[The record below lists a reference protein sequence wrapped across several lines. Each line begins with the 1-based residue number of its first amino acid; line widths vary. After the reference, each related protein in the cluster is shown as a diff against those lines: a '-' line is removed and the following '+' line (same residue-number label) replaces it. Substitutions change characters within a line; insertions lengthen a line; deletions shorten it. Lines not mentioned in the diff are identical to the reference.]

1 MFLWLSNTF
10 RGEFGA
16 LNVFRYVTFRSIG
29 AAVTALV
36 IALVLYPRFI
46 KLLQVKQIGQVVRD
60 DGPEAHLSKRGT
72 PTMGGVLLLL
82 AMLLAVGLW
91 TDLSN
96 VFVWLTCAITA
107 LYGVVGF
114 VDDWL
119 KIRDKNSKGVSER
132 QKLVTQFGGAL
143 LVFGAMY
150 FGLLGKDLADTHLY
164 LPFASTH
171 HFAIDIG
178 PFLYIPFAALV
189 VFATSTTVNFTDGQ
203 DGLVSVPAAVSATT
217 FGVLCYLTGAK
228 FGNFEVAKYLLI
240 PEVKGVQELAVV
252 CSALVGATL
261 AFLWY
266 NAYPALVFMGDVG
279 ALALGGALGMVAV
292 LSKNE
297 LLSLVVNGVFVA
309 EGASVVLQRYY
320 YRRTKKRLFRMAP
333 LHHHYQKAN
342 MPESRITVRFWLVS
356 VMLSLV
362 ALASLKLR

>member
-1 MFLWLSNTF
+1 MFLWLSNAF
-10 RGEFGA
+10 RADFGP

-29 AAVTALV
+29 AAATALI
-36 IALVLYPRFI
+36 IAILLFPRFI
-46 KLLQVKQIGQVVRD
+46 ALLQQKQLGQVVRD
-60 DGPEAHLSKRGT
+60 DGPEAHFSKRGT
-72 PTMGGVLLLL
+72 PTMGGVLMLI
-82 AMLLAVGLW
+82 AMLLSTLLW
-91 TDLSN
+91 SDLSN
-96 VFVWLTCAITA
+96 IFIWLTVAVTGV
-107 LYGVVGF
+107 YGAVGF

-119 KIRDKNSKGVSER
+119 KIRDKNSKGVTEK
-132 QKLVTQFGGAL
+132 QKLVTQFGGAML
-143 LVFGAMY
+143 IFA
-150 FGLLGKDLADTHLY
+150 GLYLGLFGKDLADTRLY

-178 PFLYIPFAALV
+178 PWVYIVFASIV

-217 FGVLCYLTGAK
+217 FGLLCYLTGAK

-240 PEVKGVQELAVV
+240 PEVKGVQELAVF
-252 CSALVGATL
+252 CGAMIGATL

-266 NAYPALVFMGDVG
+266 NAFPALVFMGDVG

-297 LLSLVVNGVFVA
+297 LLSLIVNGVFVA

-320 YRRTKKRLFRMAP
+320 YRRTKKRLFLMAP
-333 LHHHYQKAN
+333 IHHHFQKMN
-342 MPESRITVRFWLVS
+342 IPESRITVRFWLVS